1 MVYFTH
7 RPVLSQVKQ
16 KTPIILPGFELVG
29 VPDGLSGQSLV
40 RGIRMQFI
48 ALLLALLPFS
58 PCFILWSEWK
68 FPAGDQAQWVT
79 GFLCGKERLQPGRS
93 WDKWQEH
100 YKNLQFCFCKS
111 SDAGILPFRKLYLFD
126 CNSQCR
132 ACTFDICVNTGAF

>member
-58 PCFILWSEWK
+58 PCFIL
-68 FPAGDQAQWVT
+68 
-79 GFLCGKERLQPGRS
+79 
-93 WDKWQEH
+93 
-100 YKNLQFCFCKS
+100 
-111 SDAGILPFRKLYLFD
+111 
-126 CNSQCR
+126 
-132 ACTFDICVNTGAF
+132 